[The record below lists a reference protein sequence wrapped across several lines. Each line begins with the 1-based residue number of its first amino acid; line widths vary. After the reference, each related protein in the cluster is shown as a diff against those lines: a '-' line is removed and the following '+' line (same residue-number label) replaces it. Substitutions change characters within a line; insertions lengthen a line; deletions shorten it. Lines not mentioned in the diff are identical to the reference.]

1 MLLNLSTKKRMLL
14 NLVLSQLG
22 FAVIS
27 AVAIL
32 SDYKIVAIITVNI
45 IFAIITTYLAI
56 HSMNR
61 IVGGI
66 DRLKNYIDELMNF
79 AFYKTNRI
87 KKAQF
92 IKDDDIGF
100 ILKEL
105 NIYVDKFDVMR
116 KNDMHVLGE
125 VVIALNKVSQG
136 IYTSKIHTDSNNFMI
151 HTLKVIVNEMLTTT
165 NENMQELVDIMD
177 KYSNQDYRDQMNINP
192 ILKGKMFLT
201 MQQIN
206 KLGKELNDNA
216 KLNLQ
221 NGTKLESNSIS
232 MHKSV
237 ENLSVRANEQAAS
250 LEETAAAIEEI
261 TSITKNNN
269 ENAIKMAELSKTV
282 KQSVTLGEKL
292 AKDTA
297 LAMDE
302 INEKVRAINEAIS
315 VIDQIAF
322 QTNILSLN
330 AAVEAATAGEA
341 GKGFAV
347 VAGEVRNLATRSTQ
361 AAKEIK
367 DLVENATSKTDH
379 GKKISD
385 QMSSGYNN
393 LNSLISQ
400 TINIIQDVS
409 VASNEQLTGIEQ
421 INHAITILDKVTQE
435 NASEASKVADFADE
449 TLVMAQVL
457 VDDAKSK
464 KVN

>member
-1 MLLNLSTKKRMLL
+1 MLLNLTTKKRMLL
-14 NLVLSQLG
+14 NLILSQIG
-22 FAVIS
+22 FALIS

-32 SDYKIVAIITVNI
+32 SDYKIIAIITVNVL
-45 IFAIITTYLAI
+45 FAIITTYIAI
-56 HSMNR
+56 HSMRR

-66 DRLKNYIDELMNF
+66 DRLKSYINELMNF

-87 KKAQF
+87 KKAGF

-105 NIYVDKFDVMR
+105 NLYVDKFDVMR

-136 IYTSKIHTDSNNFMI
+136 IYTSTVHTDSNNFMI
-151 HTLKVIVNEMLTTT
+151 HTLKVIVNEMLETT
-165 NENMQELVDIMD
+165 NGNMQELVDIMD

-192 ILKGKMFLT
+192 ILKGKMLLT

-206 KLGKELNDNA
+206 KLGQELNDNA
-216 KLNLQ
+216 KQNLI

-269 ENAIKMAELSKTV
+269 ENAVKMAELSKTV

-292 AKDTA
+292 ANDTA

-367 DLVENATSKTDH
+367 DLVEDATVKTDH

-385 QMSSGYNN
+385 QMSHGYND

-409 VASNEQLTGIEQ
+409 IASNEQLTGIEQ
-421 INHAITILDKVTQE
+421 INDAVTILDKVTQE

-449 TLVMAQVL
+449 TLLMAQVL
-457 VDDAKSK
+457 VEDAKSK

>member
-1 MLLNLSTKKRMLL
+1 MLRNISTKKRLL
-14 NLVLSQLG
+14 INLISSQIG
-22 FAVIS
+22 FALIS
-27 AVAIL
+27 IVAIL
-32 SDYKIVAIITVNI
+32 SDYKIIAIITVNI
-45 IFAIITTYLAI
+45 FFAIITTYLAI
-56 HSMNR
+56 NSMNR

-66 DRLKNYIDELMNF
+66 DKLKKYIDNLMDF

-87 KKAQF
+87 KKAEF
-92 IKDDDIGF
+92 INDDDIGI

-105 NIYVDKFDVMR
+105 NLYVDKFDTMR

-151 HTLKVIVNEMLTTT
+151 HTLKIIVNKMLETT

-177 KYSNQDYRDQMNINP
+177 KYTNQDYRDQMKINP
-192 ILKGKMFLT
+192 ILKGKMLIT
-201 MQQIN
+201 MEQIN
-206 KLGKELNDNA
+206 KLGKELNDSA
-216 KLNLQ
+216 KLNLK

-250 LEETAAAIEEI
+250 LEETAASLEEI
-261 TSITKNNN
+261 TSITQNNN
-269 ENAIKMAELSKTV
+269 ENAIKMADLSKTV
-282 KQSVTLGEKL
+282 KESVTLGEKL
-292 AKDTA
+292 ASDTA
-297 LAMDE
+297 SAMDE
-302 INEKVRAINEAIS
+302 INQKVTSINEAIS

-367 DLVENATSKTDH
+367 ILVENATLKTDQ
-379 GKKISD
+379 GKMISD
-385 QMSSGYNN
+385 EMSSGYNN
-393 LNSLISQ
+393 LNTLISQ

-409 VASNEQLTGIEQ
+409 VASNEQLTGIKQ
-421 INHAITILDKVTQE
+421 INQAITILDKVTQE

-449 TLVMAQVL
+449 TLLMAQIL
-457 VDDAKSK
+457 VDDAKNK

>member
-1 MLLNLSTKKRMLL
+1 MLRNISTKKRLL
-14 NLVLSQLG
+14 INLISSQIG
-22 FAVIS
+22 FALIS
-27 AVAIL
+27 IVAIL
-32 SDYKIVAIITVNI
+32 SDYKIIAIITVNI
-45 IFAIITTYLAI
+45 FFAIITTYLAI

-66 DRLKNYIDELMNF
+66 DKLKKYIDNLMDF

-87 KKAQF
+87 KKAEF
-92 IKDDDIGF
+92 INDDDIGL

-105 NIYVDKFDVMR
+105 NLYVDKFDTMR

-136 IYTSKIHTDSNNFMI
+136 IYTSKIHTNSNNFMI
-151 HTLKVIVNEMLTTT
+151 HTLKIIVNKMLETT

-177 KYSNQDYRDQMNINP
+177 KYTNQDYRDQMKINP
-192 ILKGKMFLT
+192 ILKGKMLIT
-201 MQQIN
+201 MEQIN
-206 KLGKELNDNA
+206 KLGKELNDSA
-216 KLNLQ
+216 KLNLK

-250 LEETAAAIEEI
+250 LEETAASLEEI
-261 TSITKNNN
+261 TSITQNNN
-269 ENAIKMAELSKTV
+269 ENAIKMADLSKTV
-282 KQSVTLGEKL
+282 KESVTLGEKL
-292 AKDTA
+292 ASDTA
-297 LAMDE
+297 SAMDE
-302 INEKVRAINEAIS
+302 INQKVTSINEAIS

-367 DLVENATSKTDH
+367 ILVENATLKTDQ
-379 GKKISD
+379 GKMISD
-385 QMSSGYNN
+385 EMSRGYNN
-393 LNSLISQ
+393 LNTLISQ

-409 VASNEQLTGIEQ
+409 VASNEQLTGIKQ
-421 INHAITILDKVTQE
+421 INQAITILDKVTQE

-449 TLVMAQVL
+449 TLLMAQIL
-457 VDDAKSK
+457 VDDAKNK